1 MTAPTPS
8 LARASKLRAYWELG
22 KPRLSALAVFAVV
35 AGAYMAWPATSSH
48 PPADLLFLTTLGT
61 FCAAAGAN
69 ALNMYR
75 ERHLDPLML
84 RTQGRPLPTG
94 RLQPGEVLAFGVLS
108 ACVGVI
114 LVLFG
119 SAPLEPDGSRHIGS
133 INWVAALLSASIVAS
148 YVLVYTPM
156 KVRTP
161 LNTLVGA
168 IPGALPPVVGHAAVV
183 GKLAM
188 PQLVLFAIV
197 FCWQIPHFLAI
208 AWRYRED
215 YARAGMR
222 MLPVLDPTGYR
233 TGITMLLYVAGLG
246 IASLVPF
253 VVHMAGDRYLVI
265 AILLNILFIVPV
277 VFAAL
282 TRRDRAMRLTFL
294 TSIVYLPLLLSA
306 MVWDRR

>member
-1 MTAPTPS
+1 
-8 LARASKLRAYWELG
+8 
-22 KPRLSALAVFAVV
+22 VFAVV
-35 AGAYMAWPATSSH
+35 AGAYMALARNHSH
-48 PPADLLFLTTLGT
+48 PPFDLLFLTTIGT
-61 FCAAAGAN
+61 FLAAAGAA

-94 RLQPGEVLAFGVLS
+94 SSVAAAGARVRRARVRRRAARVVRRGAARARWVA
-108 ACVGVI
+108 AH
-114 LVLFG
+114 
-119 SAPLEPDGSRHIGS
+119 RHL
-133 INWVAALLSASIVAS
+133 NWVAACCRRRDRVS

-188 PQLVLFAIV
+188 PQLVLFAIL

-222 MLPVLDPTGYR
+222 MLPVLDPTG
-233 TGITMLLYVAGLG
+233 
-246 IASLVPF
+246 IAPASRCCSTSPGSASPALMPF
-253 VVHMAGDRYLVI
+253 
-265 AILLNILFIVPV
+265 
-277 VFAAL
+277 
-282 TRRDRAMRLTFL
+282 
-294 TSIVYLPLLLSA
+294 
-306 MVWDRR
+306 